1 MGKSLSHKVIN
12 QRLLN
17 AVKYIDEKEIHTEF
31 DASFY
36 AGFETC
42 LAMLEN
48 RPPTYKEAENKDKT
62 WIGKIKSK
70 LAKQS

>member
-1 MGKSLSHKVIN
+1 MGKSLSHKLIN
-12 QRLLN
+12 QRLHN
-17 AVKYIDEKEIHTEF
+17 AIRFIDDKEINTDL

-48 RPPTYKEAENKDKT
+48 RPPVLKEVESKGKT
-62 WIGKIKSK
+62 WLGKIKSK
-70 LAKQS
+70 LHKQS